1 MVLKR
6 QTVWLLTMLSLIIVL
21 SAYYMTSP
29 GESLDYAYMDEENA
43 QEDNV
48 DVTVNVDEEMELDMD
63 MEVVYEDAAEG
74 DEEAGMISA
83 ISSDETFT
91 SLRLDRQVSRDK
103 LLESY
108 TNVMTS
114 GASAEAIAEAVD
126 KQEAL
131 LSMQQQ
137 EEMLETLVRTKG
149 YEDVLVITK
158 DDRVNV
164 IVKAD
169 ELSREEAVEI
179 LALAREQLGD
189 KHVLVKHQASK

>member
-29 GESLDYAYMDEENA
+29 GESLDYAYTDEEKGLEENT
-43 QEDNV
+43 
-48 DVTVNVDEEMELDMD
+48 DVTVSVDEEMDMD
-63 MEVVYEDAAEG
+63 MEVVLEEAGEG
-74 DEEAGMISA
+74 DGEAGMISA

-189 KHVLVKHQASK
+189 KHVQIRHQASK